1 MKTSTFII
9 SIATAG
15 LLPSALLN
23 AAAAEEQRFS
33 WQGKLEAGYLYDSN
47 VTVRELDT
55 TTNESDQAAQLKG
68 SVSLKW
74 NPWANL
80 NFNTGI
86 NHSETLYQ
94 SQDEFD
100 LAVTTIHGDLSYDFS
115 EITVGVS
122 RHDAQADLA
131 EQAFMDYQQDA
142 FYLARLWGT
151 RWYTRVAMQD
161 IEKSFNQV
169 SDRNATAEAIAG
181 DVYWFTPS
189 AKSFVMFGYTYHDE
203 TATNP
208 ELSYREPQYRLTWQ
222 SQAAG
227 WGGEHTWQVHLQWQ
241 QRDYE
246 APMQLLDGAARE
258 EQRMTVRAHWDI
270 PLATALKLTPSIEY
284 VDNQSNF
291 AEVDYDETLA
301 GLKLSYAF

>member
-1 MKTSTFII
+1 MKTSTFIL
-9 SIATAG
+9 SITTAS
-15 LLPSALLN
+15 LLPSMLLN
-23 AAAAEEQRFS
+23 VAIADEQRFS

-55 TTNESDQAAQLKG
+55 TTNESDQAVQLKG

-80 NFNTGI
+80 NLNTGV

-100 LAVTTIHGDLSYDFS
+100 LAITTIHGDLSYDFS

-122 RHDAQADLA
+122 RHDATADLA
-131 EQAFMDYQQDA
+131 DQAFMDYQQDA
-142 FYLARLWGT
+142 LYLARLWGT
-151 RWYTRVAMQD
+151 RWYTRVAVQN

-169 SDRNATAEAIAG
+169 PDRNATAEAIVG

-189 AKSFVMFGYTYHDE
+189 AKSFVMLGYTYHDE

-208 ELSYREPQYRLTWQ
+208 ELSYQEPQYRLTWQ
-222 SQAAG
+222 SQTSG

-241 QRDYE
+241 QRDYL
-246 APMQLLDGAARE
+246 APMQILDGSTRE
-258 EQRMTVRAHWDI
+258 EQRLTARAQWDI
-270 PLATALKLTPSIEY
+270 PLTSGFKFTPSIEY

-291 AEVDYDETLA
+291 ADVDYDETLA
-301 GLKLSYAF
+301 GIRLSYTF